1 MAITINSKFVKF
13 NYVKYRTVEGRLQ
26 PYVREDIAEIL
37 TAIVNYG
44 SIAFIYGYDN
54 NLLWPDG
61 NATEYIPDD
70 PQILGGNVIFTQGKW
85 FGTSKASLEDALRDS
100 KIIENLETDLNI
112 GHPAKPAVGEPGQEG
127 YIPPVKATGIFAE
140 IDNLR
145 FFNRIGVPVEGT
157 NDTYVMGAVKP
168 GATLTI
174 KGEGSTKVT
183 ADADTGTVTI
193 SSEAGDTTRKNDII
207 IAGGPL
213 ANNVTEGGD
222 TWPTGWKDDAGNKII
237 PKDESLEEILKA
249 LFLQEKYG
257 TLSDPVY
264 AWNPAL
270 SNTPVVDI
278 KENTTSVKGKHV
290 PVGTEV
296 SVSFSP
302 SGEAIINQAA
312 TATVSGATYGYSL
325 GGTTI
330 NNGTSYIAN
339 AADQSV
345 TGTLAITSATFQE
358 DIDVKSQ
365 QAEAKYKVKEGDNTL
380 SVTQGGL
387 TVTPGTFADV
397 TVCNVSNTK
406 IINKQDFKTIN
417 QTGFEA
423 ATSVYAGGSKTL
435 SNDISVIVT
444 GYYPIYYGW
453 LTDTSDIITSDYITT
468 NFVNTLKARLGKT
481 PNANVPTTT
490 TTGAGNSSFILA
502 LPVDLGYTSIVVKN
516 ATNEAPAGTP
526 HYVDINNVVEEKQYR
541 VFYIANSTP
550 TTGDA
555 TFKIE
560 LKNKINISDI

>member
-13 NYVKYRTVEGRLQ
+13 NYVKYRTVEGQEGTQ

-37 TAIVNYG
+37 AAIVNYG
-44 SIAFIYGYDN
+44 AIAFISGYDN
-54 NLLWPDG
+54 KLPWPDG
-61 NATEYIPDD
+61 NATEYIPDN
-70 PQILGGNVIFTQGKW
+70 PQILSGNVIFAQGKW
-85 FGTSKASLEDALRDS
+85 FGTSKASLEDALGDS
-100 KIIENLETDLNI
+100 KIIEKLEKVLNI
-112 GHPAKPAVGEPGQEG
+112 GHPAVGKPDQEG
-127 YIPPVKATGIFAE
+127 YKPATGIFAE

-157 NDTYVMGAVKP
+157 NDTYVMGAAKP

-183 ADADTGTVTI
+183 ANADTGTVTI
-193 SSEAGDTTRKNDII
+193 SSEAGDTTTKNDII

-222 TWPTGWKDDAGNKII
+222 TWPTGWVDTAGNKII
-237 PKDESLEEILKA
+237 PKDKSLEEILKA

-257 TLSDPVY
+257 TLTDPVY
-264 AWNPAL
+264 AWNPRI
-270 SNTPVVDI
+270 STTPTVDI
-278 KENTTSVKGKHV
+278 KENTTSVIDALV

-302 SGEAIINQAA
+302 SGEAINQA

-325 GGTTI
+325 NGTTI
-330 NNGTSYIAN
+330 ENGTSY
-339 AADQSV
+339 AATVTGQS
-345 TGTLAITSATFQE
+345 TGTLEIASATFQGE
-358 DIDVKSQ
+358 NVNSQ
-365 QAEAKYKVKEGDNTL
+365 EAVTKKYKVKEGDNTL
-380 SVTQGGL
+380 SVTQSGL
-387 TVTPGTFADV
+387 TVTPGTFADA
-397 TVCNVSNTK
+397 TVYNVSNTRT
-406 IINKQDFKTIN
+406 ISRDNPKTIN
-417 QTGFEA
+417 QAGF
-423 ATSVYAGGSKTL
+423 TSSNAYAESKAL
-435 SNDISVIVT
+435 SNSISVKVT

-453 LTDTSDIITSDYITT
+453 LTDTSDTITSEYITA
-468 NFVNTLKARLGKT
+468 NFVKTLKSRLDKT

-526 HYVDINNVVEEKQYR
+526 HYVDVDSVVEEKQYR

-560 LKNKINISDI
+560 LKK

>member
-13 NYVKYRTVEGRLQ
+13 NYVKYRTVEGKAGLQ

-37 TAIVNYG
+37 AAIVNYG

-54 NLLWPDG
+54 TLPWPST
-61 NATEYIPDD
+61 NATEYMPDD
-70 PQILGGNVIFTQGKW
+70 PQILGGNVIFAQGKW
-85 FGTSKASLEDALRDS
+85 FGTSKASLEDALGDNN
-100 KIIENLETDLNI
+100 IIEKLETVLNI
-112 GHPAKPAVGEPGQEG
+112 GHPAKPAVGEPEQPG
-127 YIPPVKATGIFAE
+127 YVPAKEATGIFAE

-145 FFNRIGVPVEGT
+145 FFNQIAVPVEGT
-157 NDTYVMGAVKP
+157 DTQYVMGAAKP

-183 ADADTGTVTI
+183 AYEGTVTI
-193 SSEAGDTTRKNDII
+193 SSEAGDTTTKNNII

-213 ANNVTEGGD
+213 ANNVTETSD
-222 TWPTGWKDDAGNKII
+222 TWPTDWKDDAGNKII
-237 PKDESLEEILKA
+237 PKNKSLEDILKA

-257 TLSDPVY
+257 TLTDPVY
-264 AWNPAL
+264 AWDPAL
-270 SNTPVVDI
+270 SNKPSVDI
-278 KENTTSVKGKHV
+278 KKDDTSVIDALV

-296 SVSFSP
+296 TVTFAIHG
-302 SGEAIINQAA
+302 GETNQA

-325 GGTTI
+325 DGTTI
-330 NNGTSYIAN
+330 EDGTSYTAN
-339 AADQSV
+339 ATGQDV
-345 TGTLAITSATFQE
+345 TGTLEIESATFQGV
-358 DIDVKSQ
+358 DVKSQ
-365 QAEAKYKVKEGDNTL
+365 QTGAKYKVKEGDNTL
-380 SVTQGGL
+380 SVKQSGRTA
-387 TVTPGTFADV
+387 TPGSFADV
-397 TVCNVSNTK
+397 TVYNVSNTRT
-406 IINKQDFKTIN
+406 INTQDFKTIN

-423 ATSVYAGGSKTL
+423 ATSVYAGGSKPL
-435 SNDISVIVT
+435 SNSISVKVT

-453 LTDTSDIITSDYITT
+453 LTDTSDTITSDYIT
-468 NFVNTLKARLGKT
+468 NHFVDTLKARLGKT

-526 HYVDINNVVEEKQYR
+526 HYVDVNSAVETKQYR

-560 LKNKINISDI
+560 LKK

>member
-13 NYVKYRTVEGRLQ
+13 NYVKYRTVEGQPQ

-37 TAIVNYG
+37 DAIVNYG

-54 NLLWPDG
+54 TLPWPDG
-61 NATEYIPDD
+61 NATEYMPDD
-70 PQILGGNVIFTQGKW
+70 PQILGGNVIFAQGKW
-85 FGTSKASLEDALRDS
+85 FGTSKASLEDALGDS
-100 KIIENLETDLNI
+100 KIIEKLERVLNI
-112 GHPAKPAVGEPGQEG
+112 GHPAKPAVGEPGQDG
-127 YIPPVKATGIFAE
+127 YVPAVDATGIFAE

-145 FFNRIGVPVEGT
+145 FFNQIAVPVDGT
-157 NDTYVMGAVKP
+157 SQYVMGATKP

-183 ADADTGTVTI
+183 ANADTGTVTI
-193 SSEAGDTTRKNDII
+193 SSEAGETATKNDII

-213 ANNVTEGGD
+213 ANNVTEDGD
-222 TWPTGWKDDAGNKII
+222 TWPTDWKDDAGNKII
-237 PKDESLEEILKA
+237 PKNKSLEDILKV

-257 TLSDPVY
+257 TLTDPVY
-264 AWNPAL
+264 AWDPTI
-270 SNTPVVDI
+270 STTPTVDI
-278 KENTTSVKGKHV
+278 KENTTSVIDALV

-302 SGEAIINQAA
+302 SGEAINQA

-325 GGTTI
+325 NGTTI
-330 NNGTSYIAN
+330 ENGTSYGAT
-339 AADQSV
+339 ATGQSV
-345 TGTLAITSATFQE
+345 DGTLAIASATFQGV
-358 DIDVKSQ
+358 DVKSQ
-365 QAEAKYKVKEGDNTL
+365 ATGAKYTVKEGDNTL
-380 SVTQGGL
+380 SVTQSGL
-387 TVTPGTFADV
+387 TVTPGTFADA
-397 TVCNVSNTK
+397 TVYNVSNTRT
-406 IINKQDFKTIN
+406 ISRDNPKTIN
-417 QTGFEA
+417 QDGFTHSA
-423 ATSVYAGGSKTL
+423 AYAVSKAL
-435 SNDISVIVT
+435 SNDISVKVT

-453 LTDTSDIITSDYITT
+453 LTDTSNTITSEYITA
-468 NFVNTLKARLGKT
+468 NFVKTLKARLDKT

-526 HYVDINNVVEEKQYR
+526 HYVDVNNVVEEKQYR

-560 LKNKINISDI
+560 LKK

>member
-13 NYVKYRTVEGRLQ
+13 NYVKYRTVEGQGPQ

-37 TAIVNYG
+37 DAIVNYG

-54 NLLWPDG
+54 TLPWPDG

-70 PQILGGNVIFTQGKW
+70 PQILGGNVIFAQGKW
-85 FGTSKASLEDALRDS
+85 FGTSKASLEDALGDS
-100 KIIENLETDLNI
+100 NIIEKLQTELNI
-112 GHPAKPAVGEPGQEG
+112 GHPAKPAVGEPEQPG
-127 YIPPVKATGIFAE
+127 YVPAKEATGIFAE

-145 FFNRIGVPVEGT
+145 FFNQIAVPVEGT
-157 NDTYVMGAVKP
+157 DTQYVMGAAKP

-183 ADADTGTVTI
+183 AYEGTVTI
-193 SSEAGDTTRKNDII
+193 SSEAGDTTTKNNII

-213 ANNVTEGGD
+213 ANNVTETSD
-222 TWPTGWKDDAGNKII
+222 TWPTDWVDNGNKII
-237 PKDESLEEILKA
+237 PAGKSLEEILKA

-257 TLSDPVY
+257 TLTDPVY
-264 AWNPAL
+264 AWNPRI
-270 SNTPVVDI
+270 STTPTIDI
-278 KENTTSVKGKHV
+278 KENTTSVIDALV

-302 SGEAIINQAA
+302 SGEAINQA

-325 GGTTI
+325 NGTTI
-330 NNGTSYIAN
+330 ENGTSY
-339 AADQSV
+339 AATATGQSV
-345 TGTLAITSATFQE
+345 DGTLAIVSATFQGV
-358 DIDVKSQ
+358 DVKSQ
-365 QAEAKYKVKEGDNTL
+365 ATGAKYTVKEGDNTL
-380 SVTQGGL
+380 SVTQSGL
-387 TVTPGTFADV
+387 TVTPGTFADA
-397 TVCNVSNTK
+397 TVYNVSNTRT
-406 IINKQDFKTIN
+406 ISRDNPKTIN
-417 QTGFEA
+417 QDGFTHSA
-423 ATSVYAGGSKTL
+423 AYAVSKAL
-435 SNDISVIVT
+435 SNDISVKVT

-453 LTDTSDIITSDYITT
+453 LTDTSDTITSDYITA
-468 NFVNTLKARLGKT
+468 NFVKTLKARLDKT

-490 TTGAGNSSFILA
+490 TTGPRNSSFILA

-526 HYVDINNVVEEKQYR
+526 YYVDVDSVVETKQYR

-560 LKNKINISDI
+560 LKK

>member
-13 NYVKYRTVEGRLQ
+13 NYVKYRTVEGKDGPQ

-37 TAIVNYG
+37 DAIVNYG

-54 NLLWPDG
+54 TLPWPDG

-70 PQILGGNVIFTQGKW
+70 PQILGGNVIFAQGKW
-85 FGTSKASLEDALRDS
+85 FGTSKASLEDALGDS
-100 KIIENLETDLNI
+100 NIIEKLERVLNI
-112 GHPAKPAVGEPGQEG
+112 GHPAKPAVGEPGQDG
-127 YIPPVKATGIFAE
+127 YVPAVEATGIFAE

-145 FFNRIGVPVEGT
+145 FFNQIAVPVEGT
-157 NDTYVMGAVKP
+157 DTQYVMGAAKP

-174 KGEGSTKVT
+174 KGAGSTTVT
-183 ADADTGTVTI
+183 AYQGTVTI
-193 SSEAGDTTRKNDII
+193 SSEAGETTTKNNII

-213 ANNVTEGGD
+213 ANNVTEDGD
-222 TWPTGWKDDAGNKII
+222 TWPTDWKDDAGNKII
-237 PKDESLEEILKA
+237 PKNKSLEDILKV

-257 TLSDPVY
+257 TLTDPVY
-264 AWNPAL
+264 TWNPRI
-270 SNTPVVDI
+270 STTPTVDI
-278 KENTTSVKGKHV
+278 KENTISVKDKLV

-302 SGEAIINQAA
+302 SGEAINQA

-325 GGTTI
+325 DGTTI
-330 NNGTSYIAN
+330 KNGTSYTAN
-339 AADQSV
+339 ATGQGV
-345 TGTLAITSATFQE
+345 TGALAIASATFK
-358 DIDVKSQ
+358 DDDVKSQ
-365 QAEAKYKVKEGDNTL
+365 TTGAKYKVEEGDNIL

-387 TVTPGTFADV
+387 TVTPGTFADA
-397 TVCNVSNTK
+397 TVYNVSNTRT
-406 IINKQDFKTIN
+406 ISRDNPKTIN
-417 QTGFEA
+417 QDGFTHS
-423 ATSVYAGGSKTL
+423 ATYAESKAL
-435 SNDISVIVT
+435 SNDISVKVT

-453 LTDTSDIITSDYITT
+453 LTDTVDTITSDYITT
-468 NFVNTLKARLGKT
+468 DFVKTLKARLTMT

-490 TTGAGNSSFILA
+490 TTGPGNSSFILA
-502 LPVDLGYTSIVVKN
+502 LPADLGYTSIVVKN

-526 HYVDINNVVEEKQYR
+526 YYVDVNSVVETKQYR

-560 LKNKINISDI
+560 LKK

>member
-13 NYVKYRTVEGRLQ
+13 NYVKYRTVEGKDGPQ

-37 TAIVNYG
+37 DAIVNYG

-54 NLLWPDG
+54 TLPWPDG

-70 PQILGGNVIFTQGKW
+70 PQILGGNVIFAQGKW
-85 FGTSKASLEDALRDS
+85 FGTSKASLEDALGDS
-100 KIIENLETDLNI
+100 KIIEKLQTELNI
-112 GHPAKPAVGEPGQEG
+112 GHPAVGKPNQEG
-127 YIPPVKATGIFAE
+127 YKPATGIFAE

-157 NDTYVMGAVKP
+157 NDTYVMGAAKP

-183 ADADTGTVTI
+183 ANADTGTVTI
-193 SSEAGDTTRKNDII
+193 SSEAGDTTTKNNII

-222 TWPTGWKDDAGNKII
+222 TWPTDWKDNAGNKII
-237 PKDESLEEILKA
+237 PKNKSLEEILKA

-257 TLSDPVY
+257 TLTDPVY

-270 SNTPVVDI
+270 SNTPTVDI
-278 KENTTSVKGKHV
+278 KQNTASVVNKLV

-296 SVSFSP
+296 TVSFAIHE
-302 SGEAIINQAA
+302 GETNQA

-325 GGTTI
+325 DGTTI
-330 NNGTSYIAN
+330 KDGTSYTVN
-339 AADQSV
+339 ATGQHVD
-345 TGTLAITSATFQE
+345 GTLVIESATFQGV
-358 DIDVKSQ
+358 DVKSQ
-365 QAEAKYKVKEGDNTL
+365 QAGANYKVKEGDNTL
-380 SVTQGGL
+380 SVKQSGRTATSGS
-387 TVTPGTFADV
+387 FADA
-397 TVCNVSNTK
+397 TVYNVSNTRT
-406 IINKQDFKTIN
+406 INTQDFKTIN

-423 ATSVYAGGSKTL
+423 ATSVYAGGSKAL
-435 SNDISVIVT
+435 SNSISVKVT
-444 GYYPIYYGW
+444 GYYPVYYGW
-453 LTDTSDIITSDYITT
+453 LADTSDTITSDYITN
-468 NFVNTLKARLGKT
+468 NFVDTLKAQLTKT
-481 PNANVPTTT
+481 DDANAPATT

-526 HYVDINNVVEEKQYR
+526 HYVDVNSVVEEKQYR

-560 LKNKINISDI
+560 LKK